1 MTNLDKIRNEM
12 SPERRRRIEARAA
25 QILAEEMTL
34 RDLRTAVAK
43 TQTSIGNKLGIGQ
56 EGISRIER
64 RSDLL
69 LSTLRG
75 YVEAMGGSLS
85 LVVEF
90 EDREPVLLSGIGFS
104 VEGET
109 RQGTFRRK
117 PPRTHRKNQE
127 AAHVRARRKLIRP
140 Q

>member
-1 MTNLDKIRNEM
+1 M
-12 SPERRRRIEARAA
+12 SPERRRKIETRAA

-34 RDLRTAVAK
+34 RDLRAALAK

-75 YVEAMGGSLS
+75 YVEAMGGNLS
-85 LVVEF
+85 LIVEF
-90 EDREPVLLSGIGFS
+90 ADREPVVLSGIGFS
-104 VEGET
+104 LEKES
-109 RQGTFRRK
+109 
-117 PPRTHRKNQE
+117 
-127 AAHVRARRKLIRP
+127 RATGHRRKLLKLSGKSRSAEHVGAHGRT
-140 Q
+140 

>member
-1 MTNLDKIRNEM
+1 MTNLDRIRNEM
-12 SPERRRRIEARAA
+12 SPERRRRVEARAA

-34 RDLRTAVAK
+34 RDLRTALAK

-90 EDREPVLLSGIGFS
+90 ADREPVLLSGIGFS
-104 VEGET
+104 VEEEA
-109 RQGTFRRK
+109 RRGTFRRK
-117 PPRTHRKNQE
+117 PPKTHGKNHQ
-127 AAHVRARRKLIRP
+127 AAHVRAHAGR
-140 Q
+140 

>member
-1 MTNLDKIRNEM
+1 M
-12 SPERRRRIEARAA
+12 SPERRRRIEARTA

-34 RDLRTAVAK
+34 RDLRTALAK

-69 LSTLRG
+69 LSTLRS

-90 EDREPVLLSGIGFS
+90 SDREPVLLSGIGITA
-104 VEGET
+104 EEET
-109 RQGTFRRK
+109 RQGIFRRK
-117 PPRTHRKNQE
+117 PPKTHSKNQE
-127 AAHVRARRKLIRP
+127 AALVRAHSGK
-140 Q
+140 

>member
-1 MTNLDKIRNEM
+1 MTNLDRIRKEM
-12 SPERRRRIEARAA
+12 SHERRRRIEARAA

-34 RDLRTAVAK
+34 RDLRTALAK
-43 TQTSIGNKLGIGQ
+43 AQTSIGNKLGVGQ

-90 EDREPVLLSGIGFS
+90 ADREPVLLYGFGFS
-104 VEGET
+104 AEEET
-109 RQGTFRRK
+109 RQSTFRRK
-117 PPRTHRKNQE
+117 PHKTHGKNQG
-127 AAHVRARRKLIRP
+127 AGHVGAHAGR
-140 Q
+140 

>member
-1 MTNLDKIRNEM
+1 MTNLDRIRNEM

-25 QILAEEMTL
+25 QILAEEITL
-34 RDLRTAVAK
+34 RDLRTALAK
-43 TQTSIGNKLGIGQ
+43 TQTDIGHKLGVGQ

-90 EDREPVLLSGIGFS
+90 AGREPVLLSGIGLS
-104 VEGET
+104 AEEE
-109 RQGTFRRK
+109 
-117 PPRTHRKNQE
+117 THRGT
-127 AAHVRARRKLIRP
+127 
-140 Q
+140 

>member
-1 MTNLDKIRNEM
+1 
-12 SPERRRRIEARAA
+12 
-25 QILAEEMTL
+25 MTL
-34 RDLRTAVAK
+34 RDLRTALAK
-43 TQTSIGNKLGIGQ
+43 TQTSIGNRLGIGQ

-90 EDREPVLLSGIGFS
+90 ADRKPVVLSGIGFS
-104 VEGET
+104 AEEET
-109 RQGTFRRK
+109 RQSTFHRK
-117 PPRTHRKNQE
+117 TPKTHRKNQE
-127 AAHVRARRKLIRP
+127 AAHARAHVGR
-140 Q
+140 